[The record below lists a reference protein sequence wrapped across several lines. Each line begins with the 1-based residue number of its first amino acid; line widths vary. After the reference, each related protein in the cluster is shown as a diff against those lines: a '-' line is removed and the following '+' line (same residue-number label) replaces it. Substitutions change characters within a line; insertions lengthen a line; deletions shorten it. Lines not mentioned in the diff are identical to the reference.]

1 MLQVIAIIILILC
14 YVNAEAVTL
23 FELCSIYGK
32 SCAFVED
39 KDPDTLSITKT
50 RIVSKS
56 LQSTTSVNTENELI
70 AKQTDINSMVADDV
84 IAEVEI
90 LKKPSSIDIP
100 VTDLNQFDFDDLLNL
115 IDDVIVEENDD
126 IYIFYQ
132 KAVLRYGDKT
142 EEGKVKEILEKAN
155 SIKHDD
161 KRKYAILYPTID
173 ISDFLNLCHLQ
184 TVECISI
191 RDAVIVMYRDNSQ
204 LQKLSL
210 FAEAKK
216 KKFKVDAYIALLS
229 QEAKKDLEANISFNF
244 STIPNYPNTTT
255 GSGDTS
261 TGEATFRIQRN
272 FIDVGFKLKAL
283 EAKGFAKI
291 LSNPEL
297 VVDDRETASIGT
309 GVQIPAITPAT
320 ANNPA
325 TVTWKNAVLGMQVT
339 PYKLPNGLIK
349 MNVEITKDF
358 PDYSNR
364 IGDNIPIQTN
374 TIKTSFTLEEGKFY
388 AIGGITEKSEAQSR
402 EAPAIP
408 ILSWILGTKKTET
421 SDKELYIILSV
432 EQL

>member
-1 MLQVIAIIILILC
+1 M
-14 YVNAEAVTL
+14 
-23 FELCSIYGK
+23 
-32 SCAFVED
+32 
-39 KDPDTLSITKT
+39 
-50 RIVSKS
+50 
-56 LQSTTSVNTENELI
+56 ENEQI
-70 AKQTDINSMVADDV
+70 AKQTDINTLVGDDV

-90 LKKPSSIDIP
+90 LRKPSSIDIP
-100 VTDLNQFDFDDLLNL
+100 VSNFAQLDFDELLDL

-155 SIKHDD
+155 SIKYDD
-161 KRKYAILYPTID
+161 KRKYAIVYPTID

-210 FAEAKK
+210 FADAKK

-229 QEAKKDLEANISFNF
+229 QEAKKDLEANLSLNF
-244 STIPNYPNTTT
+244 STIPNFPNTTT

-272 FIDVGFKLKAL
+272 YVDVGFKLKAL

-297 VVDDRETASIGT
+297 VVDDRETAAIGT
-309 GVQIPAITPAT
+309 GVQIPAVTPST
-320 ANNPA
+320 SNNPA

-339 PYKLPNGLIK
+339 PYKLPNGLVK

-374 TIKTSFTLEEGKFY
+374 SIKTSFTAEEGKFY
-388 AIGGITEKSEAQSR
+388 AIGGITEKTEAQSR

-408 ILSWILGTKKTET
+408 ILSWILGSKKTET